1 MWIDLFR
8 IHATFGS
15 ASASPEAISPA
26 FDQLVAGARRTHLI
40 ARVRHL
46 PAYGQLRQNLNS
58 GIPGCGCL
66 VPIANHWIIMRCILA
81 TGFLSCWPTWTT
93 LNSTLLSRPNPT
105 EATPIHYSAIRRLF
119 PAQDAQTGGHGLAR
133 LHGQVNPSGRLPR
146 VESDTTG
153 YASPHRVDKATA
165 FA

>member
-93 LNSTLLSRPNPT
+93 LNSTLLSRPNST
-105 EATPIHYSAIRRLF
+105 EANPTHSGAIRPAFNHRANLILYSAVIESHSRLVDPLVCFPRRM
-119 PAQDAQTGGHGLAR
+119 R
-133 LHGQVNPSGRLPR
+133 RQV
-146 VESDTTG
+146 VM
-153 YASPHRVDKATA
+153 A
-165 FA
+165 